1 MPDGGKITIETATVH
16 FEAGYISEHPVAK
29 PGCYVMLAVSD
40 TGVGM
45 DAATQAHVFEPFF
58 TTKAKGKGT
67 GLGLSTVYGIVK
79 QSGGFIWVYSELG
92 KGTTIK
98 TYFPKSEAM
107 AAASPTETKPQLEFT
122 GLETVLLVEDESAVR
137 SLTSRILRD
146 RGYNVLEA
154 ADGMEALRISQEYK
168 SEIQLVLTDVV
179 MPGMGGKALV
189 SRIGEL
195 RPGVKTLFISGYTD
209 NAISHHGI
217 LDSGVAFLQKPFTL
231 DGLVRKVREVLD
243 S

>member
-1 MPDGGKITIETATVH
+1 M
-16 FEAGYISEHPVAK
+16 
-29 PGCYVMLAVSD
+29 
-40 TGVGM
+40 
-45 DAATQAHVFEPFF
+45 
-58 TTKAKGKGT
+58 
-67 GLGLSTVYGIVK
+67 
-79 QSGGFIWVYSELG
+79 
-92 KGTTIK
+92 
-98 TYFPKSEAM
+98 
-107 AAASPTETKPQLEFT
+107 
-122 GLETVLLVEDESAVR
+122 
-137 SLTSRILRD
+137 
-146 RGYNVLEA
+146 
-154 ADGMEALRISQEYK
+154 
-168 SEIQLVLTDVV
+168 VLTDVV

>member
-1 MPDGGKITIETATVH
+1 
-16 FEAGYISEHPVAK
+16 
-29 PGCYVMLAVSD
+29 MLAISD
-40 TGVGM
+40 TGAGM
-45 DAATQAHVFEPFF
+45 DAAIQAHVFEPFF

-79 QSGGFIWVYSELG
+79 QSGGFIWVYSEPG

-98 TYFPKSEAM
+98 TYFPKSEIM
-107 AAASPTETKPQLEFT
+107 TAAPQTEAKPQIEFT
-122 GLETVLLVEDESAVR
+122 GLETVLLVEDEAAVR

-154 ADGMEALRISQEYK
+154 ADGMEALNISQEYK
-168 SEIQLVLTDVV
+168 SEIHMVLTDVV